1 MVAVGAVCGH
11 GAYLGA
17 RLHRHGLGLVV
28 DVGVR
33 GHFAALALQALEDD
47 DLLARELSRV
57 EGEFDLDRSEGAM
70 GVNAASDVTSAP
82 FAMRACPVALSMS
95 VPLTV

>member
-57 EGEFDLDRSEGAM
+57 EGEFD
-70 GVNAASDVTSAP
+70 
-82 FAMRACPVALSMS
+82 
-95 VPLTV
+95 